1 MTDRRELP
9 VPEGLAG
16 ERLDAALSRLFG
28 FSRTRAAEL
37 VGAGDVLVDGAPGVK
52 SDRVRAGAWLD
63 VVIPPPPGVPQVV
76 AEPVPG
82 MTVVYDFPLVRS
94 PVAVVFEPLAPF
106 PKVTVL
112 ILWALA
118 SAMNCE

>member
-1 MTDRRELP
+1 
-9 VPEGLAG
+9 
-16 ERLDAALSRLFG
+16 
-28 FSRTRAAEL
+28 
-37 VGAGDVLVDGAPGVK
+37 
-52 SDRVRAGAWLD
+52 
-63 VVIPPPPGVPQVV
+63 
-76 AEPVPG
+76 
-82 MTVVYDFPLVRS
+82 MTVVYDFPLVSS